1 MQKTIQWSE
10 NGSYTKQTKTL
21 WYLASLYFR
30 TTLVSVTKFSNDN
43 VQFLINE
50 MEKLGYT
57 NLNKTSVN
65 WYLGAVNGS
74 IIKDRLRDSKQ
85 LQRDVNLFRM
95 NIGLPQIKF
104 GKVK

>member
-30 TTLVSVTKFSNDN
+30 TTLASVTKFSNDN

-50 MEKLGYT
+50 MEKLGYS

-85 LQRDVNLFRM
+85 LQRDINLFRM
-95 NIGLPQIKF
+95 SIGLPQIKF